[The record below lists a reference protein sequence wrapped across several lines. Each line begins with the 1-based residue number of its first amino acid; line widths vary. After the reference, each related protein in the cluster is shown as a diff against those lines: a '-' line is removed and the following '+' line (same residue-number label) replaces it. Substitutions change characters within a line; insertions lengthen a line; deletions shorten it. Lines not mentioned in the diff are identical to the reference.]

1 MTLITAAQL
10 FGLMV
15 VFPSLSKWGVVFYT
29 KIHKRRHN
37 ANGVNVSGSI
47 HTEEREPLVG
57 EDDQD
62 DPHSEFSVAHFDVYL
77 LRLSYF
83 VGALFALLVGF
94 ARTNAQMVP
103 RKPPL
108 LLTVTQ
114 TY

>member
-29 KIHKRRHN
+29 KIHKRQHS
-37 ANGVNVSGSI
+37 ANGVNASESI

-57 EDDQD
+57 EDD
-62 DPHSEFSVAHFDVYL
+62 PHSEISVAHFDVYL

-83 VGALFALLVGF
+83 VAALFALLVGF
-94 ARTNAQMVP
+94 ARTNAQVVP
-103 RKPPL
+103 RKPSL

-114 TY
+114 IY